1 MSHVIA
7 VNENGYRPQGNMCEA
22 WRDKSPEMIISGP
35 AETGKS
41 YGALHKLN
49 ALCCIYPNSQ
59 AAIIRKVQ
67 SSMYG
72 TVLSSFQKKVLARPD
87 SIQVV
92 GKLHPERFIYPNGS
106 EIWIA
111 GIDNPSKA
119 LSSERDFVYVNQA
132 EELTIADWE
141 YLLTRTT
148 GRAGN
153 APFSLLFGDCNP
165 DSPQHWIKTRSK
177 EGGSLRRID
186 TVHKDNPVLYDING
200 NITEQGKKTI
210 KLLQSLTGARRQ
222 RLYLGM
228 WVSPAGA
235 IYETFLEE
243 RHVCKAFEIPSSWPR
258 FVGIDP
264 FGAFISAVWLA
275 WEEEHRRLHIY
286 REYYA
291 PFGESTPSHVQNIL
305 RETGSESVFAWVGGG
320 PSERQARMDFNAAG
334 IPLQPSPVI
343 EVWSGIDRVN
353 QMLIDDAIVVHDCCS
368 NFLTEI
374 GSYRRKI
381 VNDQPTEN
389 IENKDAYHLLDALRY
404 ITSYLTDGQM
414 SRIVYDPVQIGA
426 EW

>member
-1 MSHVIA
+1 MTHVIA

-72 TVLSSFQKKVLARPD
+72 TVLTSFQKKVLARPD
-87 SIQVV
+87 SVQVV

-106 EIWIA
+106 EIWVA

-119 LSSERDFVYVNQA
+119 LSSERDFIYVNQA

-141 YLLTRTT
+141 YLITRTT

-165 DSPQHWIKTRSK
+165 DAPTHWIKTRSK
-177 EGGSLRRID
+177 KGGTLRRID
-186 TVHKDNPVLYDING
+186 TVHKDNPVLYDVNG
-200 NITEQGKKTI
+200 KVTEQGKKTI

-228 WVSPAGA
+228 WVSPEGA
-235 IYETFLEE
+235 IYDALEE
-243 RHVCKAFEIPSSWPR
+243 RHTTESFEIPTSWPR
-258 FVGIDP
+258 FVGVDP

-275 WEEEHRRLHIY
+275 WEEENKKLHVY
-286 REYYA
+286 REYYE
-291 PFGESTPSHVQNIL
+291 PFGVSTPTHVLNII
-305 RETGSESVFAWVGGG
+305 RRTGSETVFAWAGGG
-320 PSERQARMDFNAAG
+320 PSERQARADFKASG
-334 IPLQPSPVI
+334 IPLQAPPI
-343 EVWSGIDRVN
+343 AEVWAGIDRVN
-353 QMLIDDAIVVHDCCS
+353 QLILDDAIIIHDNCPGLLSEFGAYKRKVV
-368 NFLTEI
+368 N
-374 GSYRRKI
+374 G
-381 VNDQPTEN
+381 QPTEQ
-389 IENKDAYHLLDALRY
+389 IQDKDTFHLLDALRY
-404 ITSYLTDGQM
+404 IVSYLTDGEM
-414 SRIVYDPVQIGA
+414 SRVVYDPVEIGRD
-426 EW
+426 W